1 MTTTIRK
8 MNAQFLKMW
17 IAVFAAATL
26 MDAALAGE
34 PKIAYQNDFSIRTS
48 EVAPDGWHEKSYVY
62 PASLCT
68 RFNYSPSTTRAT
80 RYNDLS
86 QTQDGWFKS
95 FGTATAMGQNAN
107 QTMYAEVTTNKLEQY
122 WTENDADNPFVEL
135 YSYGGYNVTNEMMV
149 VHSLGNAFTNG
160 VLRISVDMHM
170 PEVWHGQSFFAVR
183 PMFAKAMESETPQ
196 PDLYPMEFG
205 FYNYKGEGENSYK
218 WGNDLRP
225 MVNGGKSGEVVPT
238 KSRTTL
244 MTWAPASNRWYRC
257 MVLINLDSGI
267 WRFDKLYNMGANQPL
282 SFSDVPVSDYDTGGY
297 LGKNVGKEGNFYH
310 MVSGETGPIA
320 GIAFHAYHINRTYY
334 SSLTHHENAPRADN
348 VKVEWKAPGAA
359 EFVSC
364 YENDFAEC
372 RVRRVSPEATSSGTY
387 AMGVEPSASTFSGYP
402 KSDNPSIVSS
412 GYFFRTVP
420 DGSATLPSYL
430 GDPGVDGWRRLN
442 AQNGVAYGSVHSWG
456 GDGGAVLRVI
466 STKEASQTALFVNR
480 FSSGLTTGYVRLS
493 ADVRLPDAWR
503 LTSSRSIAVR
513 LGSAALYTAADSSA
527 ASTATLVYA
536 GVGNATGSEFNPAW
550 KAGDTW
556 TPSSSAALSA
566 NNWYRIVVM
575 ADLSNRTYGYSLY
588 PMGANTVAANAAPA
602 GAAVCEQSGLAF
614 SGAGT
619 DIATIGLETTSV
631 GYCVDKATLFD
642 NLKVERSDDASTW
655 TTVYENDF
663 ATRTAYEVAGA
674 EHTLAPKCLGVPDI
688 DMDGWVRRGAGFGD
702 VKVSGSANPAVAFS
716 TGSDSACAVHA
727 IGKSVKDF
735 TISVDVR
742 PPVYW
747 SLTNGFAH
755 IILGGDEFYQGEI
768 GTKTVGE
775 NSLRNFEEAAALR
788 FGIGHNTGSSAMLG
802 VFRETD
808 VCAVAGDGTAV
819 WSGTNFDR
827 SLSRWYRFKAKVDS
841 LHNTWTLSVFDMGT
855 EHPTLEATGSLIG
868 SRGGLPLGELPPD
881 GITAI
886 GLKVNGVPVGIR
898 YYEDSDGGVLFDN
911 IRIREASGCVISFR

>member
-8 MNAQFLKMW
+8 VNAQFPKMW
-17 IAVFAAATL
+17 MAVFAV
-26 MDAALAGE
+26 AALMQSALAE
-34 PKIAYQNDFSIRTS
+34 QTKIAYQNDFSVRTS

-62 PASLCT
+62 PASICR
-68 RFNYSPSTTRAT
+68 RFNYSSSNTRAT
-80 RYNDLS
+80 PYGDPT
-86 QTQDGWFKS
+86 QIQDGWFKS

-107 QTMYAEVTTNKLEQY
+107 QGMYAEVQTNTVAEY
-122 WTENDADNPFVEL
+122 RTENDATNPFL
-135 YSYGGYNVTNEMMV
+135 ALWSTGGYNKTNEMMV
-149 VHSLGNAFTNG
+149 VHPLGNSFTSG
-160 VLRISVDMHM
+160 VLRISVDMRA
-170 PEVWHGQSFFAVR
+170 PSVWHGRAFFLLR
-183 PMFAKAMESETPQ
+183 PMFAKAMEAETLQ

-205 FYNYKGEGENSYK
+205 LWNWTSEGQNSYNSSS
-218 WGNDLRP
+218 GNQVRP
-225 MVNGGKSGEVVPT
+225 IVNGGVAGAETPT
-238 KSRTTL
+238 KSRSDMLTWNLGSNVWRRIVVTMDLDASTWEAHMYGMGTTQPLPMAASGSETTL
-244 MTWAPASNRWYRC
+244 KNSSGSFYRC
-257 MVLINLDSGI
+257 
-267 WRFDKLYNMGANQPL
+267 
-282 SFSDVPVSDYDTGGY
+282 VSD
-297 LGKNVGKEGNFYH
+297 
-310 MVSGETGPIA
+310 ETGPIS

-334 SSLTHHENAPRADN
+334 NSNTYYQDNAPRADN

-387 AMGVEPSASTFSGYP
+387 ATGTEPSTSTFSDYP
-402 KSDNPSIVSS
+402 KSDNASIVSS
-412 GYFFRTVP
+412 AYFFRTVP

-442 AQNGVAYGSVHSWG
+442 AQSGVAYGSVHNWG

-466 STKEASQTALFVNR
+466 STKDASQTALFVNR

-513 LGSAALYTAADSSA
+513 LGSAALYTATDSGETSA
-527 ASTATLVYA
+527 ATLVQA

-550 KAGDTW
+550 KTGDTW
-556 TPSSSAALSA
+556 TPSSAATLSA
-566 NNWYRIVVM
+566 NAWYRIVVT
-575 ADLSNRTYGYSLY
+575 ANLANHTYGYSLY
-588 PMGANTVAANAAPA
+588 SMGANTVAANAVPA

-631 GYCVDKATLFD
+631 GYSVDKATLFD

-655 TTVYENDF
+655 TTIYENDF
-663 ATRTAYEVAGA
+663 ATRTAYEVAGT
-674 EHTLAPKCLGVPDI
+674 EHVLAPKCLGVPEI

-716 TGSDSACAVHA
+716 TGTDSACAVHA

-775 NSLRNFEEAAALR
+775 SSLRNFEQSAALR

-808 VCAVAGDGTAV
+808 VCAVAGDGTTV
-819 WSGTNFDR
+819 WNGTNLDR

-841 LHNTWTLSVFDMGT
+841 LHNTWTLSVFDLGT
-855 EHPTLEATGSLIG
+855 AHPTPESTGSLIG
-868 SRGGLPLGELPPD
+868 SRSGLTSDEMPVD
-881 GITAI
+881 GITSI
-886 GLKVNGVPVGIR
+886 GLKVNGSPAGIR

-911 IRIREASGCVISFR
+911 IRIREASGLVMSFR